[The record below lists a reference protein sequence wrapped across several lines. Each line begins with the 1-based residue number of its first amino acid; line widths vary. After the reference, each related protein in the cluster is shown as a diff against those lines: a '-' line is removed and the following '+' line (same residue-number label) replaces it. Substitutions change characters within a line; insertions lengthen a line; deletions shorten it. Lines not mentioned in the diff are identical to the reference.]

1 MSIEAQAAPATGK
14 VTKRQI
20 GAIVAGNALE
30 YYDFTT
36 YAFFAV
42 QIGHAFFPH
51 KSAFVSLMLSLATFG
66 AGFVMRPIGALVVG
80 RIADGKGRKPALIL
94 SFVMMGLSI
103 LGLAL
108 TPTYAQIGV
117 AAPLLALFWRLCQ
130 GFAMG
135 ADSGPTMAFLIEA
148 APEGR
153 RGTFGAWMYISHGL
167 ATVAAGIV
175 GVTVASLA
183 GPAGLEAWGWR
194 LAFLLG
200 AAVLPLGLILRRSL
214 PETFHAAPAAGAA
227 KQRSWPGWR
236 IVLVGLGMIGAQGVP
251 AYLIKYMSTYANATL
266 KMSELASLG
275 ATVAAGCSYVV
286 GAYLGGRLSDHF
298 GRKPVIIL
306 SRVGFLVAVVPAF
319 LWMSQSRD
327 LASLLVSVSLLTTL
341 NFLSA
346 TPSIVTITESIRKE
360 IRGTSGGTIL
370 AVGTAVFGA
379 TTQPAVAWF
388 IEATGSPLAPAW
400 YVIVFVVM
408 GIVAPLFLMETAP
421 RKK

>member
-42 QIGHAFFPH
+42 QIGHAFFPN

-108 TPTYAQIGV
+108 TPTYAQIGF

-153 RGTFGAWMYISHGL
+153 RGTFGAWMYISHGF
-167 ATVAAGIV
+167 ATIAAGIV

-286 GAYLGGRLSDHF
+286 
-298 GRKPVIIL
+298 
-306 SRVGFLVAVVPAF
+306 AVVPAF

-421 RKK
+421 RRK